1 MIAGREPH
9 DQERAL
15 METRQYRDP
24 WFSREEM
31 SMQKQRVV
39 LGITVLVLLSLI
51 ASNVAYAGRKW
62 NNPQNEVRYKES
74 LRQQSDAYRNEAKAW
89 QNYDRELGRAQED
102 VRRVRNDAMKGAVN
116 GGGPGAAWGAASGA
130 AKGIYERGRDYFR
143 SRGR

>member
-1 MIAGREPH
+1 
-9 DQERAL
+9 
-15 METRQYRDP
+15 
-24 WFSREEM
+24 
-31 SMQKQRVV
+31 MQKQRVV